1 MSTGEFKVR
10 LPKPGFFS
18 TALSYVAGQI
28 TSKIRKPKTTLGDV
42 FNALPT
48 EPMSPKYRVHVIE
61 TAIFEQF
68 LSESDY
74 QIFMNR
80 MNGTNIQNLNGLKY
94 YDYDQ
99 IDALMLSLQ
108 GISAVNKSKI
118 KIMLMNESSP
128 ILSMISMFQ
137 NMGPE
142 KGKAKVLPTQ
152 PSLPEYSARVI
163 EIVTIQKKLSE
174 SDYTKFKNMMKV
186 IQAQEINGLMFFD
199 VNKMNESGTKN
210 HDLFKMI
217 TNESSPILS
226 IINRVQD
233 MEPVGFL
240 ASNGQIEWANKAALD
255 ALGMTLDE
263 LIGKNILDVTHNY
276 GLSEVRKN
284 QIQNE
289 DFNPYK
295 AIFYNEKTETEIPV
309 RIQPGPIDGK
319 RTFGIISIIKPG
331 NSLFSEKDQQR
342 EYEEDLQ
349 TSFGSI
355 RDGFKNSSQAAL
367 TLPDILDRV
376 KDFSGSDTAFLA
388 SKATGGYDVQITG
401 KDNTLTKEMESL
413 LTYFENNPFLYFS
426 EIAHPL
432 KKHIE
437 DFLPNSEEITSGFL
451 VPIRNEKG
459 EITDIIGV
467 TSNDKPLFPNINPS
481 VVSVWFQY
489 FGHISQKIR
498 LFDFKSSDPA

>member
-10 LPKPGFFS
+10 LPKPGFFP

-28 TSKIRKPKTTLGDV
+28 MSKIKKPKTTLGDV

-48 EPMSPKYRVHVIE
+48 EPMSPEYRVQVIE

-68 LSESDY
+68 LSERDY
-74 QIFMNR
+74 QIFIDSMK
-80 MNGTNIQNLNGLKY
+80 GIKAQNLNGLML

-99 IDALMLSLQ
+99 IDTLMLSLQ
-108 GISAVNKSKI
+108 GISPVNQSKI

-128 ILSMISMFQ
+128 ILSMKSMLQ
-137 NMGPE
+137 NMGSDMYQ
-142 KGKAKVLPTQ
+142 KVKAKVLPTQ
-152 PSLPEYSARVI
+152 SRPPEYSALL
-163 EIVTIQKKLSE
+163 TITMDE
-174 SDYTKFKNMMKV
+174 S
-186 IQAQEINGLMFFD
+186 
-199 VNKMNESGTKN
+199 
-210 HDLFKMI
+210 HD
-217 TNESSPILS
+217 ILS
-226 IINRVQD
+226 IINMVQN

-255 ALGMTLDE
+255 ALGMTLDA

-276 GLSEVRKN
+276 GLSDVRKN
-284 QIQNE
+284 QILNG
-289 DFNPYK
+289 DFEPYE
-295 AIFYNEKTETEIPV
+295 AIFCNEKTRTEIPV

-319 RTFGIISIIKPG
+319 RTFGIITIIKPG

-342 EYEEDLQ
+342 EYEETLQ
-349 TSFGSI
+349 VTFLMKKSELL
-355 RDGFKNSSQAAL
+355 NNNPL
-367 TLPDILDRV
+367 TAVELLNIV
-376 KDFSGSDTAFLA
+376 KDFSRSDGAFLA
-388 SKATGGYDVQITG
+388 FPAVGGWDVRITG
-401 KDNTLTKEMESL
+401 KDNMPCNDMKSL

-437 DFLPNSEEITSGFL
+437 VFLPNSEKITSGFL

-467 TSNDKPLFPNINPS
+467 TSNDKPLFPNINSS

-489 FGHISQKIR
+489 FGQLSQKIR
-498 LFDFKSSDPA
+498 LSK

>member
-1 MSTGEFKVR
+1 MSTEESKVGR
-10 LPKPGFFS
+10 KRGFFS
-18 TALSYVAGQI
+18 TAGSYI
-28 TSKIRKPKTTLGDV
+28 TGKIWKPTNKATTLGDV

-48 EPMSPKYRVHVIE
+48 EPMSPKYRVHVID
-61 TAIFEQF
+61 TAILKQF
-68 LSESDY
+68 LSVPELEFIDET
-74 QIFMNR
+74 IGNNR
-80 MNGTNIQNLNGLKY
+80 EKINGLMFF
-94 YDYDQ
+94 DSNE
-99 IDALMLSLQ
+99 IDTLILSSQ

-118 KIMLMNESSP
+118 KKMLMNESSP
-128 ILSMISMFQ
+128 ILSMISMFK
-137 NMGPE
+137 NMSRDIYQ
-142 KGKAKVLPTQ
+142 KVKAKVLPTQ
-152 PSLPEYSARVI
+152 TSPPDYSARVI
-163 EIVTIQKKLSE
+163 EIAKIKEILSE
-174 SDYTKFKNMMKV
+174 EEFPGYLSIMKD
-186 IQAQEINGLMFFD
+186 IQAQKINGLMFFD
-199 VNKMNESGTKN
+199 IDKMNQLNPKET
-210 HDLFKMI
+210 DLLKKI
-217 TNESSPILS
+217 TNNSFSILS
-226 IINRVQD
+226 IISMVQD

-240 ASNGQIEWANKAALD
+240 ASNGQIEWANIAALD

-295 AIFYNEKTETEIPV
+295 AIFYNEKTKTEIPV

-319 RTFGIISIIKPG
+319 RTFGIITILKPG

-342 EYEEDLQ
+342 EYVEELQ
-349 TSFGSI
+349 TSFGRI
-355 RDGFKNSSQAAL
+355 REEFKNSRQAPL
-367 TLPDILDRV
+367 TLPVILDRV

-388 SKATGGYDVQITG
+388 SKATGGYDVRITG
-401 KDNTLTKEMESL
+401 KDNTITKEMESL

-437 DFLPNSEEITSGFL
+437 DFLPRSGEITSGFL

-459 EITDIIGV
+459 ETTDIIGV

-489 FGHISQKIR
+489 FGEISQNIR
-498 LFDFKSSDPA
+498 LSK